1 MVSSMR
7 ERVKEAKY
15 LQCTRRKSFPR
26 NPSLS
31 FEVWSKEARSRQAVL
46 LISPSYILRT
56 RGVED
61 MPLAS
66 SGDPGPPGFSWVLW
80 WAVQKQH
87 SQQLLLD
94 LNYAVH
100 PYSLTGKK
108 AQ

>member
-1 MVSSMR
+1 
-7 ERVKEAKY
+7 
-15 LQCTRRKSFPR
+15 
-26 NPSLS
+26 
-31 FEVWSKEARSRQAVL
+31 
-46 LISPSYILRT
+46 
-56 RGVED
+56 